1 MALLAP
7 DPKTRRTQLLLV
19 GLVLGL
25 GWYAGYTYYFKG
37 RQESLRIKENQLE
50 ALEQK
55 NRRSRSLAARR
66 DDLNQRM
73 EMYERQLLIFEEF
86 IPQSEE
92 VPELLDAISREAA
105 LTGVELARIRPRAAT
120 AGEGFYARQTWE
132 LSVMGDYHD
141 IGRYLARIASLPR
154 IIKPTNISLVPA
166 ARSRA
171 TRFMEAPLEVSLV
184 IETFVVGAL
193 PDTAAAAG

>member
-1 MALLAP
+1 M
-7 DPKTRRTQLLLV
+7 LV

-25 GWYAGYTYYFKG
+25 GWYAGYTYHFKG
-37 RQESLRIKENQLE
+37 RQESLTIKENQLE

-73 EMYERQLLIFEEF
+73 AMYERQLLIFEEF

-120 AGEGFYARQTWE
+120 QGEGFYARQTWE
-132 LSVMGDYHD
+132 ESGPRPTA
-141 IGRYLARIASLPR
+141 GLPR
-154 IIKPTNISLVPA
+154 FSVWRRHECRAADRAPA
-166 ARSRA
+166 GQAGSGQLPPRGDVLPRG
-171 TRFMEAPLEVSLV
+171 TPVQ
-184 IETFVVGAL
+184 AL
-193 PDTAAAAG
+193 